1 MANSAARFPSH
12 AADATDSARGVTRAV
27 SAIDEQ
33 AFVEASEKLAR
44 ALDHAAAGRTHSDI
58 AEARLRLRELAVKLR
73 DAGYWRTDK
82 HGLRATVSLLWQADR
97 YVSEL
102 ALKQDQAGGGSTPRT

>member
-1 MANSAARFPSH
+1 MTNPAARFPISP
-12 AADATDSARGVTRAV
+12 ATSSDQGRGVSRPV

-33 AFVEASEKLAR
+33 QFVEASERLSE
-44 ALDHAAAGRTHSDI
+44 ALDNAAAGRSHGDI

-102 ALKQDQAGGGSTPRT
+102 ALNQDKNAGNQVPRR

>member
-1 MANSAARFPSH
+1 MTNSAARFPVASSTSS
-12 AADATDSARGVTRAV
+12 DASKGVSRPV

-33 AFVEASEKLAR
+33 LFVEASERLSA
-44 ALDHAAAGRTHSDI
+44 ALDNAAAGRTHGDI

-102 ALKQDQAGGGSTPRT
+102 ALNQDKHAGTQPPRR

>member
-1 MANSAARFPSH
+1 MSNSVARFPN
-12 AADATDSARGVTRAV
+12 DRPGSAGGENAGSRSV

-33 AFVEASEKLAR
+33 AFVDASEKLSR
-44 ALDHAAAGRTHSDI
+44 ALDQAAAGRQHGDI
-58 AEARLRLRELAVKLR
+58 VEARTRLRELAVKLR
-73 DAGYWRTDK
+73 DAGYWRNDK

-102 ALKQDQAGGGSTPRT
+102 ALKRDRDREPSGSSD

>member
-1 MANSAARFPSH
+1 MTNSAARFPANAPGS
-12 AADATDSARGVTRAV
+12 AESAKSDSCTV

-33 AFVEASEKLAR
+33 AFVAASERLSA
-44 ALDHAAAGRTHSDI
+44 ALDRAASGRTGDDI
-58 AEARLRLRELAVKLR
+58 AEARMRLRELAVKLR

-102 ALKQDQAGGGSTPRT
+102 ALKQNKD